1 MLFNFLTD
9 ILAVALLGKYVMK
22 SQNTTLAHDN
32 DSFRN
37 FSDSELVLEH
47 CILQSGRHTH
57 GPTIHSRSKAWSVAL
72 VSTEDMGQIPA
83 LYIIS
88 L

>member
-9 ILAVALLGKYVMK
+9 ILAVALHGKYVMK
-22 SQNTTLAHDN
+22 SQNTTLANDN

-47 CILQSGRHTH
+47 CIPQSGRQTR
-57 GPTIHSRSKAWSVAL
+57 GSTIHSRSKAWSVAL

-83 LYIIS
+83 L
-88 L
+88 